1 MLVKPMNNYND
12 TPQITGSREPRPAKE
27 GISSDTKEQG
37 RGASAIM
44 IISLLRRRQH
54 LEGFGQGTA
63 AQGVFLLLN
72 PPAPA
77 AEGLGLGL
85 PVGGGEAARAAEEEE
100 EPNEGGVEE
109 N

>member
-12 TPQITGSREPRPAKE
+12 TPQIAGSREPRPEKE

-44 IISLLRRRQH
+44 TISLLRRRQH

-77 AEGLGLGL
+77 AEGLGLRRS
-85 PVGGGEAARAAEEEE
+85 VGGGEAARAAEEEE